1 MNRKINRRQRVARR
15 VPRTTSAMQSGAI
28 RANPRAT
35 TSGDRSSFARR
46 VARATDTSASG
57 VGVQRAA
64 RAPVVRRRVA
74 TKSTEE
80 NQNVAV
86 LSKKDSSVS
95 SVVVR
100 RKAMK
105 RRELADIT
113 ANPNRDNTLKN
124 IKAQQARKR
133 PNTAA
138 NPSTT
143 STTTT
148 TNDKVNVN
156 TTMVA
161 KSSRRRNQQVKLP
174 TFNRYSKK

>member
-1 MNRKINRRQRVARR
+1 
-15 VPRTTSAMQSGAI
+15 MQSGAI

-46 VARATDTSASG
+46 VARATDTSTSG
-57 VGVQRAA
+57 VGVQRTA

-74 TKSTEE
+74 TKPTEE

-143 STTTT
+143 TTTT

-156 TTMVA
+156 TTMAA